1 MTETLT
7 HGETYGTAAGAGG
20 AADGRTID
28 WAAQA
33 LEKVKREIAKVFVGQ
48 TDLVEHALIT
58 LLAGGHLLV
67 EGVPGLGK
75 TLLVRALAKAIGGD
89 SKRIQFTPDLMPS
102 DITGNIMFEAQA
114 GKFITRKG
122 PVFTNILI
130 ADEINRAPAKT
141 QAALFEAM
149 QEFQVSL
156 DGAEYPLPK
165 PFMVLATQNPF
176 EHEGTYPLPDAQKD
190 RFLMKLL
197 IAYPGAEDEKEMVRR
212 VLSGGTGAE
221 LSLDG
226 VGQAL
231 PAGDFAA
238 VRDEASRVRVDSAV
252 VDYAVRLV
260 SATRDNPAIETGA
273 GPRAS
278 LALIRCARGRA
289 LLQRRDFV
297 IPDDIKALAVPV
309 LIHRISLSAESDLE
323 GLNEVRAVESIV
335 SQVEA
340 PRPRA
345 APQDAPQS
353 VPPLGAEG
361 ASSPAEPVGP

>member
-1 MTETLT
+1 MNERLTADSAAET
-7 HGETYGTAAGAGG
+7 
-20 AADGRTID
+20 
-28 WAAQA
+28 
-33 LEKVKREIAKVFVGQ
+33 LEKVKQEIAKVFIGQ
-48 TDLVEHALIT
+48 KELVEHTLIT

-102 DITGNIMFEAQA
+102 DITGNIMLDVQA

-122 PVFTNILI
+122 PVFTNILV
-130 ADEINRAPAKT
+130 ADEINRSPAKT

-156 DGAEYPLPK
+156 DGVDYPLPK

-197 IAYPGAEDEKEMVRR
+197 IAYPGPEDEKEMVGR
-212 VLSGGTGAE
+212 VLSGGTGAV
-221 LSLDG
+221 LSLEG
-226 VGQAL
+226 MEQAISQEEFSRL
-231 PAGDFAA
+231 CDAA
-238 VRDEASRVRVDSAV
+238 SNVRVDPAV
-252 VDYAVRLV
+252 IDYAVRLV
-260 SATRDNPAIETGA
+260 TATRNSPAVETGA
-273 GPRAS
+273 GPRGS

-289 LLQRRDFV
+289 LIQRRDFV

-309 LIHRISLSAESDLE
+309 LIHRITLSAESDLE
-323 GLNEVRAVESIV
+323 GLNEVRAIEALV
-335 SQVEA
+335 SRVEA
-340 PRPRA
+340 PRGETA
-345 APQDAPQS
+345 
-353 VPPLGAEG
+353 
-361 ASSPAEPVGP
+361 

>member
-1 MTETLT
+1 MEQSTLNS
-7 HGETYGTAAGAGG
+7 AAM
-20 AADGRTID
+20 
-28 WAAQA
+28 A
-33 LEKVKREIAKVFVGQ
+33 LEKIKQEIAKVFIGQ
-48 TDLVEHALIT
+48 KDLVEHCLIS

-102 DITGNIMFEAQA
+102 DITGNIMMDVQA

-122 PVFTNILI
+122 PVFTNILV

-156 DGAEYPLPK
+156 DGTDYPLPR
-165 PFMVLATQNPF
+165 PFMVLATQNPY

-197 IAYPGAEDEKEMVRR
+197 IDYPPEDDEKEMARR
-212 VLSGGTGAE
+212 LLTGLSGAE
-221 LSLDG
+221 LSLEG
-226 VGQAL
+226 VTQAL
-231 PAGDFAA
+231 TPEEFAA
-238 VRDEASRVRVDSAV
+238 ARNTASNIRIDEAVIE
-252 VDYAVRLV
+252 YAVRLV
-260 SATRDNPAIETGA
+260 SATRGNPAIETGA
-273 GPRAS
+273 GPRGS

-289 LLQRRDFV
+289 LLEGRDFI

-323 GLNEVRAVESIV
+323 GLNEVRAVEALV
-335 SQVEA
+335 AKVEA
-340 PRPRA
+340 PR
-345 APQDAPQS
+345 
-353 VPPLGAEG
+353 GEG
-361 ASSPAEPVGP
+361 A

>member
-1 MTETLT
+1 MTEELT
-7 HGETYGTAAGAGG
+7 TETAAE
-20 AADGRTID
+20 
-28 WAAQA
+28 A
-33 LEKVKREIAKVFVGQ
+33 LERVRNEIAKVFIGQ
-48 TDLVEHALIT
+48 KELVEHALIT
-58 LLAGGHLLV
+58 LLAEGHLLV

-75 TLLVRALAKAIGGD
+75 TLLVRSLAKAIGGD

-102 DITGNIMFEAQA
+102 DITGHIMFDVQA
-114 GKFITRKG
+114 GKFVTRKG

-156 DGAEYPLPK
+156 DGTEYPLPK
-165 PFMVLATQNPF
+165 PFMVLATQNPY

-197 IAYPGAEDEKEMVRR
+197 INYPGPDEENEMVGRL
-212 VLSGGTGAE
+212 LSGGSGAE

-231 PAGDFAA
+231 SLEEFAA
-238 VRDEASRVRVDSAV
+238 VRAAASRVRVDPSV

-260 SATRDNPAIETGA
+260 TATRNSGRVETGA
-273 GPRAS
+273 GPRGS
-278 LALIRCARGRA
+278 LALVRCARGRA

-309 LIHRISLSAESDLE
+309 LIHRISLSAESELD
-323 GLNEVRAVESIV
+323 GLNEVRVVEALV

-340 PRPRA
+340 PRGEI
-345 APQDAPQS
+345 S
-353 VPPLGAEG
+353 
-361 ASSPAEPVGP
+361 

>member
-1 MTETLT
+1 MT
-7 HGETYGTAAGAGG
+7 G
-20 AADGRTID
+20 ID
-28 WAAQA
+28 WAAEA
-33 LEKVKREIAKVFVGQ
+33 LERVKQEIAKVFIGQ
-48 TDLVEHALIT
+48 KDLVEHALIT

-75 TLLVRALAKAIGGD
+75 TLLVRALARTLGGD

-102 DITGNIMFEAQA
+102 DIMGNIMLDVQA

-156 DGAEYPLPK
+156 DGTEYPLPR

-197 IAYPGAEDEKEMVRR
+197 IAYPGQEDEKEMVRH
-212 VLSGGTGAE
+212 VLSGGSGAE
-221 LSLDG
+221 LSLEG
-226 VGQAL
+226 VNQAL
-231 PAGDFAA
+231 TLEEFAG
-238 VRDEASRVRVDSAV
+238 VKEEASRVRIDESV
-252 VDYAVRLV
+252 VDYAVRLTA
-260 SATRDNPAIETGA
+260 ATRSSQAMETGA
-273 GPRAS
+273 GPRGS

-297 IPDDIKALAVPV
+297 IPDDIKAMAVPV
-309 LIHRISLSAESDLE
+309 LIHRITLSAESDLE
-323 GLNEVRAVESIV
+323 GLSEVRAVENLV
-335 SQVEA
+335 SRVEA
-340 PRPRA
+340 PR
-345 APQDAPQS
+345 S
-353 VPPLGAEG
+353 
-361 ASSPAEPVGP
+361 

>member
-1 MTETLT
+1 MTEQFTT
-7 HGETYGTAAGAGG
+7 DSAAE
-20 AADGRTID
+20 
-28 WAAQA
+28 A
-33 LEKVKREIAKVFVGQ
+33 LERVKREIAKVFIGQ
-48 TDLVEHALIT
+48 KELVEHALIT

-89 SKRIQFTPDLMPS
+89 SKRVQFTPDLMPS
-102 DITGNIMFEAQA
+102 DITGNIMLDVQA

-130 ADEINRAPAKT
+130 ADEINRSPAKT

-156 DGAEYPLPK
+156 DGTDYPLPK

-197 IAYPGAEDEKEMVRR
+197 IDYPSAEEEKEMAGRLLLGV
-212 VLSGGTGAE
+212 TGAE
-221 LSLDG
+221 LSLEG
-226 VGQAL
+226 VNQAL
-231 PAGDFAA
+231 SPEEFAGL
-238 VRDEASRVRVDSAV
+238 RDMASRVRVDPSV
-252 VDYAVRLV
+252 IDYAVRLV
-260 SATRDNPAIETGA
+260 SATRNSPAMETGA
-273 GPRAS
+273 GPRGS

-309 LIHRISLSAESDLE
+309 LIHRITLSAESDLE
-323 GLNEVRAVESIV
+323 GLNEVRAVEALLSR
-335 SQVEA
+335 VEA
-340 PRPRA
+340 PRFEFESVRG
-345 APQDAPQS
+345 DA
-353 VPPLGAEG
+353 
-361 ASSPAEPVGP
+361 